1 MLRKT
6 KVEFL
11 AVPILGATVTPE
23 FHVLSSQS
31 KEIDFRANTSILQGD
46 KYTIICENLVPIHR
60 CWGEA
65 DMMQL
70 GSWPSSFSPDFP
82 S

>member
-11 AVPILGATVTPE
+11 AVPILGVEVTAV
-23 FHVLSSQS
+23 FHGLSCQN
-31 KEIDFRANTSILQGD
+31 KLLPFRTNLAILQRH
-46 KYTIICENLVPIHR
+46 KYTITCENLVPIHH

-65 DMMQL
+65 DMVQL
-70 GSWPSSFSPDFP
+70 GSWPSSFSPGFP